1 MKKSRFNILR
11 LYRKNNDK
19 KGCNNLTND
28 MKYMDKKYNLGKTR
42 NICKGGS
49 KKTKKNKMQFLYNP
63 NDPKK
68 SFDVYINKN
77 PKIQ

>member
-49 KKTKKNKMQFLYNP
+49 KKTKK
-63 NDPKK
+63 
-68 SFDVYINKN
+68 
-77 PKIQ
+77 